1 MAFKDVYT
9 EKVRAA
15 LSHIPRVEEKKMF
28 GGLTFMVNGKM
39 CVSVGKE
46 RLMCRIDPELHDDA
60 VKRPGCRTVAMKGR
74 SYKGYVHVS
83 EAAVKAQRDFA
94 YWIRLAL
101 DYNAKVIRKG

>member
-15 LSHIPRVEEKKMF
+15 LSHIPRVEEKKCY
-28 GGLTFMVNGKM
+28 GGLTFMVN
-39 CVSVGKE
+39 
-46 RLMCRIDPELHDDA
+46 
-60 VKRPGCRTVAMKGR
+60 
-74 SYKGYVHVS
+74 

-101 DYNAKVIRKG
+101 DYNAKVHSRGMTRARRSGDDVERHCAFDGRIGSHRWR